1 MDVISLYAYICKY
14 CKFPVGHPKV
24 YVGADCPPDCVN
36 REGIIKCKVLPPRGL
51 YHPVLPYKSNSKLM
65 FPLCSACADTM
76 NQDDCTHSDE
86 ERCIVGTWVVDEVRK
101 AVELGYDVKDVY
113 EFWEYKVTCFDKD
126 TNSGGLF
133 AEYVDM
139 FLKLKQE
146 SSGYPSWVQSEEDK
160 DRYIEDYRRAE
171 GIALDKASISK
182 NAGQRTL
189 AKLKLNSMWGKW
201 AQNQNKT
208 QTTIANS
215 EKEFYEL
222 LTSPGT
228 EVTNLIFPNEEVAWV
243 SWKYSEDNVTTGK
256 NVNVAVAAYVTTQ
269 ARLKLYGY
277 LSELGKSVL
286 YCDTDSV
293 IYVQK
298 VGEPPKVTIGDYLG
312 DLTDELEE
320 FGSGSF
326 IDEFV

>member
-1 MDVISLYAYICKY
+1 MGYELV
-14 CKFPVGHPKV
+14 
-24 YVGADCPPDCVN
+24 
-36 REGIIKCKVLPPRGL
+36 EVL
-51 YHPVLPYKSNSKLM
+51 
-65 FPLCSACADTM
+65 
-76 NQDDCTHSDE
+76 
-86 ERCIVGTWVVDEVRK
+86 
-101 AVELGYDVKDVY
+101 
-113 EFWEYKVTCFDKD
+113 EFWEYKVTFFDKGS
-126 TNSGGLF
+126 NSGGLF
-133 AEYVDM
+133 AEYVNM

-160 DRYIEDYRRAE
+160 DRYIEEYRRAE

-208 QTTIANS
+208 QTTLVTS

-222 LTSPGT
+222 LTSPGI
-228 EVTNLIFPNEEVAWV
+228 EVTNLMFLNDDVAWV
-243 SWKYSEDNVTTGK
+243 SWRYSEGNVAAGK

-269 ARLKLYGY
+269 ARLKLYEY
-277 LSELGKSVL
+277 LRELGESAL

-293 IYVQK
+293 IYIQK
-298 VGEPPKVTIGDYLG
+298 VDEAPKVETGDYLG

-320 FGSGSF
+320 FGSGCYIEEFLSGGPTTMDLLSF
-326 IDEFV
+326 ALPQRNVHLNVK